1 MSSVDERVV
10 RMEFDNEKFEA
21 GVRTTM
27 SSLDKLKE
35 SLKFKD
41 GAFKNIQESADS
53 LNFSPV
59 TDGIYQVR
67 QNFSMLNEFTRVL
80 FDRIANRAIDLGKT
94 LVSALTINPIRD
106 GFAEYETQMNAVQ
119 TIMAN
124 TKKEFAGVTEDQQLD
139 AINEAL
145 GELNR
150 YADRTIYNFT
160 EMTRNIG
167 TFTAAGV
174 ELDDSVA
181 AIQGIANLAAVSGA
195 NAHQASNAMYQLSQA
210 LSSGV
215 VRLMDWNSVQNA
227 SMGGQFFQDALQKTA
242 DEFIET
248 GRQVENAAGQM
259 VSYRDATGITA
270 ASIEDLIAQEGSFRN
285 SLQKGW
291 LTSDVLLETLA
302 KLTDVGL
309 ADYFSRVTG
318 VEADWI
324 KTQFDAIDAA
334 EDQDA
339 AIAELAKTLAD
350 TGQIGEDVARG
361 YIEQMF
367 LAQDAATKVKT
378 FTQLI
383 DTLKE
388 ALGSGWTQSI
398 QYIVGDFKEA
408 MELWTAVNDELS
420 AIINNAGE
428 TRNAIL
434 KIWHDSDE
442 AGSGGR
448 ADALQAI
455 ADIYFGIKAA
465 VLSAKEAFEDFFGS
479 PTIEESADRLKQ
491 LTQGF
496 SNFATSLR
504 GFLESEEFTGRL
516 QGALGGV
523 FSIAKGLRSIAGK
536 VLNRLSPL
544 IDGVSEFA
552 WHVFTAADSLGRLI
566 TYFME
571 ASNKF
576 STLKSMFI
584 DGTTQS
590 KRFKTFLTELCL
602 AIDAVVAS
610 ILKVLGI
617 DVEGTPVTDFFT
629 NLGEFFQKHIDLSIF
644 DALIEKLPTLSS
656 LFEKAK
662 GVLSDLGGAASY
674 ALEVFG
680 GFVGDVFGSVLD
692 WINSLFHDN
701 ETDSEEVTTFADNV
715 VKAFDIIKGAVSDL
729 FGFIETV
736 APGIGEGFKTM
747 FEYLSSDDFRGLLDN
762 LALITGGGLLVA
774 LTNLANTVNDTV
786 AGAPENARHG
796 LVDVIKTIIDTFVGD
811 VTEQFSGAV
820 DTFTSSME
828 SIAESLA
835 DMAHAVNTTDLLK
848 ISVSILMLVHAVSI
862 LSNLDRSGAANGI
875 AGVVVLMGGLLGA
888 MASLSEISFAAKP
901 AISQLLKFSVAMII
915 MAHAVDI
922 MSGIDSDTALSSASG
937 LSLLMLVMSRALNN
951 LRTTDK
957 NSRMAVT
964 GVLALSIAVGILARS
979 VRYLSDLD
987 MGELTRGLYGVGL
1000 LLLGLGLF
1008 ARAVNGMK
1016 SSMSSVASILA
1027 VVIAIRLIDNSVQE
1041 LSAMHWEDLTR
1052 GLLGVIAIIGS
1063 VGLFVRFLNGMKV
1076 SLGSLLAIVA
1086 IVAAIKI
1093 LSETV
1098 NEFASMDNAAL
1109 EQGIVSVG
1117 VLLLAIAAAV
1127 AVISRFSVSLSSL
1140 LAVIVAAG
1148 AIVVIAES
1156 IRTLS
1161 EVMGELGSLDPE
1173 ALDQG
1178 MQGLATAMLAL
1189 LVPLVLIG
1197 QSSAR
1202 MLIGAVAIVAI
1213 AGAINLLVPAIEALG
1228 AMSRE
1233 NLIQGL
1239 LAIVTGVAIVAATMI
1254 GMAGAIALSSKILS
1268 ASAASIIIAS
1278 VALAVFGGSLYVVG
1292 VGLGKVTEALGSFI
1306 STLAPVVAAIIGAV
1320 GVLGVGISSLIDGLF
1335 SGLSQIETPPP
1346 IDLSGIFAAIS
1357 EAIHAAGDFI
1367 MTELPYIIGVVGS
1380 FLNTLFSFLP
1390 TLIPTF
1396 LAFVGTFVIA
1406 LLQAIVTW
1414 IPAISDALISAVIT
1428 LVNSVA
1434 NGIRT
1439 HGPEI
1444 LSAVANIA
1452 SAIVEIVLLA
1462 IEDLVRLI
1470 PGFGDALGDQLASAR
1485 GAISEAFSAGDM
1497 QQTMQDTMVG
1507 AQQGVENGTGAVV
1520 NAAGEVGTE
1529 ARSAVEES
1537 LGDGTEVTGPYM
1549 EELASGFSLDG
1560 VDLSAFTGSLSDTLT
1575 IDLSGAANSTVESYT
1590 SPFNVNASEL
1600 PVAGLPEDLV
1610 GILGS
1615 YDSDYSA
1622 TGLQSIT
1629 SYTDS
1634 IGSPSAAS
1642 AATSNASAVASAGV
1656 SGVGS
1661 QQAGFVNTGGNA
1673 GRGFG
1678 NGMAN
1683 TTGYVRTI
1691 ASNLAAAALA
1701 SMNATLQVA
1710 SPSRKAMK
1718 TGRYTGEGF
1727 AIGLS
1732 QLVPYVENQ
1741 AARLGGGALDGL
1753 RESMKHVGDI
1763 LDSDMDVTPTIR
1775 PVLDL
1780 SEVQNGVSAIGG
1792 MLDGRSYGMPA
1803 SISAGDYALNSIG
1816 SIAGRR
1822 SAGDRAVN
1830 YTVNINGARVND
1842 IPEIQSATYDYLV
1855 TLKRYG
1861 EM

>member
-10 RMEFDNEKFEA
+10 RMEFDNERFEA
-21 GVRTTM
+21 GVRTTI

-35 SLKFKD
+35 SLKFRD
-41 GAFKNIQESADS
+41 GAFKNVQDSADS
-53 LNFSPV
+53 LNFSPISNGV
-59 TDGIYQVR
+59 YQVQ
-67 QNFSMLNEFTRVL
+67 QNFSMLGEFTRVL

-94 LVSALTINPIRD
+94 LVSALTINPVRD

-124 TKKEFAGVTEDQQLD
+124 TKKEFADVTEDQQLD
-139 AINEAL
+139 AINGAL
-145 GELNR
+145 NELNR

-259 VSYRDATGITA
+259 VSYSDATGITT
-270 ASIEDLIAQEGSFRN
+270 ASVEDLIAQEGSFRN

-309 ADYFSRVTG
+309 ADYFARVTG
-318 VEADWI
+318 VEADWV
-324 KTQFDAIDAA
+324 KAQFDAIDAA

-339 AIAELAKTLAD
+339 AIADLAKTLAE

-378 FTQLI
+378 FTQLV

-420 AIINNAGE
+420 SIVNNIGD

-434 KIWHDSDE
+434 KLWHDSD
-442 AGSGGR
+442 AVGSGGR
-448 ADALQAI
+448 VDALQAI
-455 ADIYFGIKAA
+455 ADVYYGIKAA
-465 VLSAKEAFEDFFGS
+465 VLAAKDAFEDFFGS
-479 PTIEESADRLKQ
+479 PTIEESAGRLKQ
-491 LTQGF
+491 LTRGF
-496 SNFATSLR
+496 SNFAKSLR
-504 GFLESEEFTGRL
+504 SFLESEEFTTRL

-523 FSIAKGLRSIAGK
+523 FSIAKGLRSIAGR
-536 VLNRLSPL
+536 VLDRLIPL
-544 IDGVSEFA
+544 IDGVSDFA

-571 ASNKF
+571 ANDKF
-576 STLKSMFI
+576 LFLKNMFI

-602 AIDAVVAS
+602 AIDSVIAS
-610 ILKVLGI
+610 ILKIFGI
-617 DVEGTPVTDFFT
+617 DVEGTPVTDFFSSI
-629 NLGEFFQKHIDLSIF
+629 GEFFQKHIDLSLF
-644 DALIEKLPTLSS
+644 DSLIDKLPTLSS

-662 GVLSDLGGAASY
+662 DILSDLGGAASY
-674 ALEVFG
+674 ALDVLS
-680 GFVGDVFGSVLD
+680 GFVGDVFGNALD
-692 WINSLFHDN
+692 WVNSLFNDG
-701 ETDSEEVTTFADNV
+701 ETDSEEVSTFADTV
-715 VKAFDIIKGAVSDL
+715 VEAFDTIKGAVSDL
-729 FGFIETV
+729 FAFVETI
-736 APGIGEGFKTM
+736 APGIGDGFRTM

-774 LTNLANTVNDTV
+774 LTNLVNTVNDTV
-786 AGAPENARHG
+786 AGTPENARHG

-811 VTEQFSGAV
+811 IAEQFSGAV
-820 DTFTSSME
+820 DTFTSSIE
-828 SIAESLA
+828 SIAESLEEI
-835 DMAHAVNTTDLLK
+835 AHAVNTTDLLK

-862 LSNLDRSGAANGI
+862 LSKLDQSGAANGI
-875 AGVVVLMGGLLGA
+875 ASVVVLMGALLGA
-888 MASLSEISFAAKP
+888 MAGLSEISFAAKSS
-901 AISQLLKFSVAMII
+901 ITQILKLSVALII

-922 MSGIDSDTALSSASG
+922 LSEIDPNTALSSAAS
-937 LSLLMLVMSRALNN
+937 LSLLMLVMSQALNN
-951 LRTTDK
+951 LSTTDK
-957 NSRMAVT
+957 KSRRAMT
-964 GVLALSIAVGILARS
+964 GVLSLSIAVGILARS
-979 VRYLSDLD
+979 VRYLSGLDL
-987 MGELTRGLYGVGL
+987 GELTRGLYGVGVL
-1000 LLLGLGLF
+1000 LLSLGLF
-1008 ARAVNGMK
+1008 ARTVDGMK

-1027 VVIAIRLIDNSVQE
+1027 VVVAIRLIDNSVQE
-1041 LSAMHWEDLTR
+1041 LSAMRWEDLVR
-1052 GLLGVIAIIGS
+1052 GLIGVIAIIGS
-1063 VGLFVRFLNGMKV
+1063 VGLFVRLLDGMKV
-1076 SLGSLLAIVA
+1076 SFGSLLAIVA
-1086 IVAAIKI
+1086 IVAAIKV
-1093 LSETV
+1093 LSGTV
-1098 NEFASMDNAAL
+1098 MEFAAMDNASV

-1117 VLLLAIAAAV
+1117 ALLLAIISAIAV
-1127 AVISRFSVSLSSL
+1127 LSRFSVSLSSL
-1140 LAVIVAAG
+1140 LAVIVTAG

-1156 IRTLS
+1156 LRTLS
-1161 EVMGELGSLDPE
+1161 EVMNELGSLDPS

-1178 MQGLATAMLAL
+1178 MRGLATAMLAL
-1189 LVPLVLIG
+1189 LVPLILISK
-1197 QSSAR
+1197 SSAR

-1239 LAIVTGVAIVAATMI
+1239 LAIVAGVAIVAATMI

-1278 VALAVFGGSLYVVG
+1278 VALAVFGGSLFV
-1292 VGLGKVTEALGSFI
+1292 VGLGLNEVSSGLTSFI
-1306 STLAPVVAAIIGAV
+1306 AALAPVVAAVIGAV
-1320 GVLGVGISSLIDGLF
+1320 GVLGVGISSLIDGIF
-1335 SGLSQIETPPP
+1335 SGFAQLEAPPP
-1346 IDLSGIFAAIS
+1346 IDLSGIFTAIS
-1357 EAIHAAGDFI
+1357 SVIHAAGDFI
-1367 MTELPYIIGVVGS
+1367 TTEFPYVIGVVLNC
-1380 FLNTLFSFLP
+1380 LNTLFSILP

-1396 LAFVGTFVIA
+1396 LAFVGTFIIA
-1406 LLQAIVTW
+1406 LLQAIGTW

-1444 LSAVANIA
+1444 ISAVSNIV
-1452 SAIVEIVLLA
+1452 SAIIEIVLLA
-1462 IEDLVRLI
+1462 IEELVRLI
-1470 PGFGDALGDQLASAR
+1470 PGFGNVLGDQLESAR
-1485 GAISEAFSAGDM
+1485 GAISEAFSAGDL
-1497 QQTMQDTMVG
+1497 QQTMQTSMAG

-1520 NAAGEVGTE
+1520 NAAGAVGSETRD
-1529 ARSAVEES
+1529 ALEES
-1537 LGDGTEVTGPYM
+1537 LGDGAEITAPYVD
-1549 EELASGFSLDG
+1549 ELVSGLSLDG
-1560 VDLSAFTGSLSDTLT
+1560 VDLSSFTGSLSDTLT
-1575 IDLSGAANSTVESYT
+1575 LDLSGAADGTVDSYI
-1590 SPFNVNASEL
+1590 SSFNVDASEL
-1600 PVAGLPEDLV
+1600 PIAGVPEDLV

-1615 YDSDYSA
+1615 FDSDFSS
-1622 TGLQSIT
+1622 TGLGSIT

-1634 IGSPSAAS
+1634 LGSQTAQ
-1642 AATSNASAVASAGV
+1642 SNASSSGASVAS
-1656 SGVGS
+1656 SGASGADS
-1661 QQAGFVNTGGNA
+1661 QRQRFWNSGHYGGIA
-1673 GRGFG
+1673 IG
-1678 NGMAN
+1678 NGLSS
-1683 TTGYVRTI
+1683 TTDYVARK
-1691 ASNLAAAALA
+1691 AAALA
-1701 SMNATLQVA
+1701 NTVRNTFDRTLEIA
-1710 SPSRKAMK
+1710 SPSKVMIRS
-1718 TGRYTGEGF
+1718 GRFSGEGVGV
-1727 AIGLS
+1727 GLG
-1732 QLVPYVENQ
+1732 QMIPYVENQ
-1741 AARLGGGALDGL
+1741 AARLGGGAIDGL
-1753 RESMKHVGDI
+1753 RESIKHVGDI
-1763 LDSDMDVTPTIR
+1763 LSADMDFEPTIR

-1780 SEVQNGVSAIGG
+1780 SEIQNGASAIGG
-1792 MLDGRSYGMPA
+1792 MIGSGSYGMTARITPGA
-1803 SISAGDYALNSIG
+1803 YAFNSMSNIS
-1816 SIAGRR
+1816 GRR
-1822 SAGDRAVN
+1822 PLDSVGQTINVN
-1830 YTVNINGARVND
+1830 LNGVRVND
-1842 IPEIQSATYDYLV
+1842 VPEIRNATYDFLM

-1861 EM
+1861 DM